1 MRKLNNYLSIF
12 STALCGVLLSAII
25 YGCSKDDEPNNSNL
39 NSNTEANTNGETS
52 QESTND
58 VTARHKEIK
67 ELFASFPTPED
78 ESTYKREGAS
88 TTEKL
93 NTGDGIVICDCQEYE
108 QSEKFNE
115 NMLLDPASSSI
126 YPGSIL
132 DGNTIKNGGYK
143 TVSLKRAP
151 LTISTDFFNKE
162 GNSSVCVENPT
173 LSGVRDGIKSML
185 YDCEI
190 NGHTQANTTFEIKEV
205 YSEEQLSLAIGTTAN
220 IGKRANIE
228 AGFNFDKSSTKSH
241 VLVKLIQVYY
251 TVDMDEPPTIADFFD
266 PSVSADDIKTA
277 LNGCTIPVYVS
288 SVKYGRVAYFSVE
301 SSESAQTIKAALE
314 AQYNAAIWNATLKT
328 EFEQTLKSKETTIS
342 GTVVGGSGEQAAKAI
357 SGLDGMLEYIK
368 SGGNFSKESPAA
380 PIAFTL
386 KSLKERNIFSVSN
399 ATKYTIRNCHASKA
413 SIQPVYFEYVSGPT
427 DYMNIYGNFYLM
439 YNGEKIG
446 DFWVK
451 DKNHMVKC
459 KYGEKTKL
467 SYNSMVSL
475 SIDPEN
481 DLNKSLE
488 VDFYVHGVYGEEC
501 SHEYFDYELFWGDHG
516 SITVDQL
523 LSGENSVKLKK
534 DADGHYV
541 FEMSGDWYKYKCPN
555 KDANHNTN
563 EHSDVIIRIG
573 FDLKL

>member
-1 MRKLNNYLSIF
+1 M
-12 STALCGVLLSAII
+12 
-25 YGCSKDDEPNNSNL
+25 
-39 NSNTEANTNGETS
+39 
-52 QESTND
+52 
-58 VTARHKEIK
+58 
-67 ELFASFPTPED
+67 
-78 ESTYKREGAS
+78 
-88 TTEKL
+88 
-93 NTGDGIVICDCQEYE
+93 
-108 QSEKFNE
+108 
-115 NMLLDPASSSI
+115 
-126 YPGSIL
+126 
-132 DGNTIKNGGYK
+132 
-143 TVSLKRAP
+143 
-151 LTISTDFFNKE
+151 TISTDFFNKE

-288 SVKYGRVAYFSVE
+288 SVKYGRVTYFSVE